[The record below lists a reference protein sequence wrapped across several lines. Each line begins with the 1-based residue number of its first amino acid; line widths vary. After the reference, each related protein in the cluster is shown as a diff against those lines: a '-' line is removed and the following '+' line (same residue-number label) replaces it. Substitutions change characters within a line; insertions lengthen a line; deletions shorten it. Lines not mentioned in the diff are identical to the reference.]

1 MPPGMTG
8 RQTAPKSLMSPK
20 VYRPTMEEFSDF
32 MGFIN
37 KIEVEDNAH
46 EAGFCKI
53 IPPKE
58 WNPRKSGYDL
68 KDLNFTIEGPI
79 KQTFKTVGEQGCYQT
94 KGIIQPKMNVVEYH
108 EMVRS
113 SRYAT
118 PNHTDYDDL
127 EKKYWKSVSFNS
139 PIYGCD
145 VANTISDPDLKIWN
159 IAKLDSILK
168 YVQDDL
174 DMNIMGVNT
183 PYLYFGMWKAT
194 FSWHVEDM
202 DLYAINMVHHG
213 APKTWYCVPPKYGH
227 ILERACK
234 DLFPN
239 IAAGC
244 SNFMR
249 HKTCLLAPHILDKYG
264 VPYQK
269 MHQEEREIMVTFPY
283 AYHSGFNHGFNI
295 AESTNF
301 ATERWINYGKRAR
314 PCDCERSRVKF
325 SMDTFVEKFQPEKFD
340 AWKSGLDIEPHPEDP
355 PDVADEIRERARD
368 PREFARQIEER
379 NRNKQRKLKEKEKK
393 NTEKETIFEVDVY
406 QLVVNRRIEV
416 EVENEP
422 FKVVSKLDVL
432 EKYLQRKGVDIKQMM
447 EAGELVWAGTRP
459 IKVNKKRK
467 LEAPEDLKE
476 PKKEPPAEDCKNF
489 IVEKKTVSLYRH
501 IVEVGLHV
509 SVDPVTKEITHVP
522 SERLL
527 AFMKSNHSST
537 VKSMI
542 EAGVF
547 RKICDCIM
555 EVKKIEKPVVKVK
568 AEQPVAKKIKTEPEI
583 KQEPGLTPTPAGKQA
598 FIKHLDLYCH
608 KGTGFYFTL
617 SKKSLKVIGRLSK
630 EKEAV
635 LANKSIKEL
644 IDEGEL
650 RQVGTRK
657 QRNKVKPAK
666 FKATTRQGVFKLA
679 WDDKDTEFELAAQ
692 GDRFVVCLT
701 HNQAELFDVFKNT
714 QSQALINALA
724 MIRKSQESSPL
735 KIFEAMLN
743 NSLTLLKS
751 EDTSPGSLIG
761 TENVQALLKKYF
773 PDSNFTPDFSFDQM
787 TITFKDPIEG
797 GRVYLIRQTALP
809 PEVFEIAKEK
819 PTPPPPKV
827 EPLKATDFDD
837 DLDDDDD
844 DDDDE
849 ELFTSDES
857 SESNDDDDDE
867 TYGGSGHFK
876 EWKAV
881 SMMKK
886 KRRRREREERRMRR
900 LYRRERRVN
909 RKQQNFKEDGPV
921 YLKVAKK
928 LLKVGQAELQGEKEN
943 FTVEELAATYFEGA
957 HTKKLICI
965 LRIFNGL
972 KIVKQVRY
980 IEIIFEF
987 CNSISDL
994 NCRTT
999 KKSKNTLGWGTALR
1013 KCRTFFLTSSLKRLK
1028 KSCSQ
1033 KIFYGI
1039 FVFTF

>member
-32 MGFIN
+32 MGFIK

-58 WNPRKSGYDL
+58 WKPRKSGYDL
-68 KDLNFTIEGPI
+68 NDLNFTIEGPI

-94 KGIIQPKMNVVEYH
+94 KGIIQPKMNVLEYH
-108 EMVRS
+108 QMVHS

-168 YVQDDL
+168 YVNDDL

-269 MHQEEREIMVTFPY
+269 MHQEEREIMITFPY

-325 SMDTFVEKFQPEKFD
+325 SMDTFVEKFQPDKFD

-355 PDVADEIRERARD
+355 PDVADEIRERAKD

-379 NRNKQRKLKEKEKK
+379 NRNKQRKQKEKEKK
-393 NTEKETIFEVDVY
+393 CTEKETIFEVDVY

-416 EVENEP
+416 EVESEP
-422 FKVVSKLDVL
+422 FKVVSSLAVL
-432 EKYLQRKGVDIKQMM
+432 EKYLQRKDVDVKQMM

-467 LEAPEDLKE
+467 LEASEELTD
-476 PKKEPPAEDCKNF
+476 PKKEPLTEDSENF

-501 IVEVGLHV
+501 IMEDGLHV
-509 SVDPVTKEITHVP
+509 SVDPVTKELTNIP
-522 SERLL
+522 SDRLVK
-527 AFMKSNHSST
+527 FMNNNNSRS
-537 VKSMI
+537 VRALI
-542 EAGVF
+542 DVGVF
-547 RKICDCIM
+547 KKICDCIM
-555 EVKKIEKPVVKVK
+555 EVKKVEKPVVKS
-568 AEQPVAKKIKTEPEI
+568 EQPAAKKIKMEPSVIKTEPVI
-583 KQEPGLTPTPAGKQA
+583 TATPPVKQA
-598 FIKHLDLYCH
+598 VIKHYDLYCH
-608 KGTGFYFTL
+608 KDTGFYFTL
-617 SKKSLKVIGRLSK
+617 SNKLKVIGRLTGERAAVF
-630 EKEAV
+630 EK
-635 LANKSIKEL
+635 KSVQEL

-650 RQVGTRK
+650 RKVAARK
-657 QRNKVKPAK
+657 QRNTAK
-666 FKATTRQGVFKLA
+666 KAKEPLRQGVFKLA
-679 WDDKDTEFELAAQ
+679 WDDKDIEFELAAQ
-692 GDRFVVCLT
+692 GDRFVVCLAQ
-701 HNQAELFDVFKNT
+701 NQAELLSVFTNT
-714 QSQALINALA
+714 QSQALTNALI
-724 MIRKSQESSPL
+724 MVRKTQDSPKEL
-735 KIFEAMLN
+735 SPPKIFEAMLN
-743 NSLTLLKS
+743 HSLTIVKS
-751 EDTSPGSLIG
+751 EDDTSPGAKGSLIG
-761 TENVQALLKKYF
+761 TENVQALLKRHF
-773 PDSNFTPDFSFDQM
+773 PDSKFNSDFTFEPM
-787 TITFKDPIEG
+787 TITFKDSREEEEG
-797 GRVYLIRQTALP
+797 KVFFIRQNTLP

-819 PTPPPPKV
+819 PV
-827 EPLKATDFDD
+827 EAKADRSTLKEIDTDDD
-837 DLDDDDD
+837 DLS

-849 ELFTSDES
+849 EEMFTSDES

-867 TYGGSGHFK
+867 TYRGSGGFK

-881 SMMKK
+881 SVMKK

-909 RKQQNFKEDGPV
+909 RKQQNFKEDGPT
-921 YLKVAKK
+921 YLRVAKK
-928 LLKVGQAELQGEKEN
+928 LLKLGRTELQGEKEN
-943 FTVEELAATYFEGA
+943 FTIDDLVATYFEGA
-957 HTKKLICI
+957 HTKKLTYI

-972 KIVKQVRY
+972 KIVKQV
-980 IEIIFEF
+980 
-987 CNSISDL
+987 
-994 NCRTT
+994 
-999 KKSKNTLGWGTALR
+999 
-1013 KCRTFFLTSSLKRLK
+1013 
-1028 KSCSQ
+1028 
-1033 KIFYGI
+1033 
-1039 FVFTF
+1039 